1 MTGFGRAEH
10 ATDTLVARVEVSSIN
25 RKQGEVLIQMPR
37 AYAELD
43 AQLRKFALTKISR
56 GRLTIGINIEQANAD
71 QGSLVLDTEKVTSLK
86 SELDRLSALLG
97 TPIPLTASEILRIP
111 EVIISE
117 NQAASAE
124 DALLAIQPALEA
136 ALANLVGMRAK
147 EGDNLKQDTLERLAF
162 LEQQAIEIQAHAPS
176 VLEKYRS
183 NLHRKLKDTGL
194 EVDLSDERVLKE
206 IGLFAERCDIAEE
219 LTRLHSHL
227 TTFREYLD
235 SDQAIGRSLDF
246 LCQELNREFNT
257 IGSKANDATLAQHV
271 VQSKTELEKIREQ
284 IQNVE

>member
-1 MTGFGRAEH
+1 MTGFGRAEY
-10 ATDTLVARVEVSSIN
+10 ATDSLVARVEVNSIN
-25 RKQGEVLIQMPR
+25 RKQSEVLIQIPR

-43 AQLRKFALTKISR
+43 AQLRKYALTKISR
-56 GRLTIGINIEQANAD
+56 GRLTININIEQANTD
-71 QGSLVLDTEKVTSLK
+71 KGNLILDTDKVSNLK
-86 SELDRLSALLG
+86 AELDRLSALLE
-97 TPIPLTASEILRIP
+97 TPLPLTAAEILRIP

-117 NQAASAE
+117 NQTASSE
-124 DALLAIQPALEA
+124 DAIKAIQPALET
-136 ALANLVGMRAK
+136 ALENLGIMRSK
-147 EGDNLKQDTLERLAF
+147 EGKHLKQDTLDRLAF
-162 LEQQAIEIQAHAPS
+162 LEQKAIEIQKHAPS
-176 VLEKYRS
+176 VLTRFRD

-194 EVDLSDERVLKE
+194 DIDLSDERVLKE

-235 SDQAIGRSLDF
+235 SNQAVGRSLDF